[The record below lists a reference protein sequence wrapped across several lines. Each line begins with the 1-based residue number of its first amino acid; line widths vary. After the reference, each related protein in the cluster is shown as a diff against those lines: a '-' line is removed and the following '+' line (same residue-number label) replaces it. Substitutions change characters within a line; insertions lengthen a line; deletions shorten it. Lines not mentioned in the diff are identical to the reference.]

1 MYQARSTAV
10 CDGCHTR
17 LLGWFGAP
25 WSLPRHRPTALA
37 SPSIECYSL
46 RPAGLAEP
54 TAPKDLGMSLVK
66 KNRIDHFRK
75 NKKNNKKRVKEY
87 AEQLRRITA
96 DKKAF
101 AAKKAAAK

>member
-1 MYQARSTAV
+1 
-10 CDGCHTR
+10 
-17 LLGWFGAP
+17 
-25 WSLPRHRPTALA
+25 
-37 SPSIECYSL
+37 
-46 RPAGLAEP
+46 
-54 TAPKDLGMSLVK
+54 MSLVK